1 MLIMSLVESAIF
13 GYPPIFG
20 QNYDTMTYRP
30 FQRSYFWWSTFLVF
44 GSTFWRYDW
53 ASCYAQSRIII
64 KKGQSEKFM
73 FLGGR
78 SFWSLTCYLLST
90 LVSKSLFRSSQ
101 PSHHLKLGN
110 QEAVGHP
117 ALVFVQHIYK
127 TIVDK
132 QHRNICGEQYEAAQH

>member
-1 MLIMSLVESAIF
+1 MRMARAVTSTMPSPFLIVCFCS
-13 GYPPIFG
+13 
-20 QNYDTMTYRP
+20 
-30 FQRSYFWWSTFLVF
+30 SYFWL
-44 GSTFWRYDW
+44 STFWRYDW